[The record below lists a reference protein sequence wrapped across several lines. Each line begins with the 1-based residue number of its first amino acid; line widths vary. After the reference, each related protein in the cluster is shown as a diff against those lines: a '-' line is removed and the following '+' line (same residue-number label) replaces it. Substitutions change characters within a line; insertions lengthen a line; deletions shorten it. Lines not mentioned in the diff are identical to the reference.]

1 MPPRSDENTGSARE
15 PRPLR
20 ARRLYQTQARLVA
33 LDRTES
39 EAAMI
44 HRILARPTS
53 TQASRRTAGAPA
65 PAVWSD
71 VSEDP
76 GAIRDESP
84 GVIASIGASAL
95 RVAQEIGGIV
105 LLTGQ
110 VVRALIP
117 PRIDGR
123 ELWRH
128 LHKMGYRSVPIVML
142 TALFA
147 GGLMMLQS
155 GPFVKRFGAT
165 SLAGWFAGYA
175 VLREIGPILIA
186 LMFSGRV
193 GANNTAELSTMTVTE
208 QLDGLRAL
216 AIDPVRFLVVPR
228 VIAMVVTLLALTV
241 IGDLVALAGASITAR
256 AMLDIEWSTLLHS
269 FADNL
274 RPYDLLH
281 GLYKS
286 IAFGA
291 AIAVSSCYF
300 GVTVRGGAVG
310 VGRAVNAAV
319 VAAAVSIMLLDFFLT
334 YLTG

>member
-1 MPPRSDENTGSARE
+1 VPED
-15 PRPLR
+15 
-20 ARRLYQTQARLVA
+20 QA
-33 LDRTES
+33 
-39 EAAMI
+39 
-44 HRILARPTS
+44 
-53 TQASRRTAGAPA
+53 GPA
-65 PAVWSD
+65 
-71 VSEDP
+71 
-76 GAIRDESP
+76 AIRDQP
-84 GVIASIGASAL
+84 GVIAGIGASVL
-95 RVAQEIGGIV
+95 RVAQEVGGIV

-123 ELWRH
+123 ELWKQ
-128 LHKMGYRSVPIVML
+128 LYKMGYRSVPIVVL

-147 GGLMMLQS
+147 GGLMTLQS
-155 GPFVKRFGAT
+155 GPFVKRYGAT
-165 SLAGWFAGYA
+165 ALAGWFAGYA

-216 AIDPVRFLVVPR
+216 AIDPVQFLIVPR
-228 VIAMVVTLLALTV
+228 VLAMIAMLVALTV
-241 IGDLVALAGASITAR
+241 IGDLVALAGAAVTAR
-256 AMLDIEWSTLLHS
+256 AMLDIEWSTLFHS

-274 RPYDLLH
+274 QPYDFLH

>member
-1 MPPRSDENTGSARE
+1 VIG
-15 PRPLR
+15 
-20 ARRLYQTQARLVA
+20 RRFIAGVG
-33 LDRTES
+33 
-39 EAAMI
+39 
-44 HRILARPTS
+44 
-53 TQASRRTAGAPA
+53 AGA
-65 PAVWSD
+65 V
-71 VSEDP
+71 
-76 GAIRDESP
+76 R
-84 GVIASIGASAL
+84 L
-95 RVAQEIGGIV
+95 AQETGGIV
-105 LLTGQ
+105 VLTGH
-110 VVRALIP
+110 VLRALVP
-117 PRIDGR
+117 PRIDRR
-123 ELWRH
+123 ELLSH
-128 LHKMGYRSVPIVML
+128 LYKMGNRSVPIVVL

-147 GGLMMLQS
+147 GGLMTLQA

-165 SLAGWFAGYA
+165 GIAGWGAGYA

-193 GANNTAELSTMTVTE
+193 GANNTAELATMTVTE

-228 VIAMVVTLLALTV
+228 VLAMVVMLFALTA
-241 IGDLVALAGASITAR
+241 IGDLVALIGAAIVGR
-256 AMLDIEWSTLLHS
+256 AMLGIGWSTMYHS

-274 RPYDLLH
+274 APYDFLH
-281 GLYKS
+281 GIYKS

-291 AIAVSSCYF
+291 AIAMSSCYF

>member
-1 MPPRSDENTGSARE
+1 
-15 PRPLR
+15 
-20 ARRLYQTQARLVA
+20 
-33 LDRTES
+33 
-39 EAAMI
+39 MI
-44 HRILARPTS
+44 AGLG
-53 TQASRRTAGAPA
+53 AGAL
-65 PAVWSD
+65 
-71 VSEDP
+71 
-76 GAIRDESP
+76 R
-84 GVIASIGASAL
+84 IAEE
-95 RVAQEIGGIV
+95 VGGIV

-110 VVRALIP
+110 VVRALVP

-123 ELWRH
+123 ELWKQ
-128 LHKMGYRSVPIVML
+128 LHKMGNRSVPIVVL

-147 GGLMMLQS
+147 GGLMALQS
-155 GPFVKRFGAT
+155 GPFVKKFGAT
-165 SLAGWFAGYA
+165 ALAGWFAGYA

-216 AIDPVRFLVVPR
+216 AIDPVRFLIVPR
-228 VIAMVVTLLALTV
+228 VIAMIAMLAALTV
-241 IGDLVALAGASITAR
+241 IGDLVALVGASIVAQV
-256 AMLDIEWSTLLHS
+256 MLDLEWSTLYHS

-274 RPYDLLH
+274 RPYDVLH
-281 GLYKS
+281 GIYKS
-286 IAFGA
+286 LAFGA
-291 AIAVSSCYF
+291 AIAMSSCYF

>member
-1 MPPRSDENTGSARE
+1 VIGGRF
-15 PRPLR
+15 
-20 ARRLYQTQARLVA
+20 
-33 LDRTES
+33 
-39 EAAMI
+39 I
-44 HRILARPTS
+44 
-53 TQASRRTAGAPA
+53 ASVGAGA
-65 PAVWSD
+65 V
-71 VSEDP
+71 
-76 GAIRDESP
+76 G
-84 GVIASIGASAL
+84 L
-95 RVAQEIGGIV
+95 AQETGGIV
-105 LLTGQ
+105 VLTGQ
-110 VVRALIP
+110 VLRALVP

-123 ELWRH
+123 ELLAH
-128 LHKMGYRSVPIVML
+128 LYKMGNRSVPIVVL

-147 GGLMMLQS
+147 GGLMTIQA

-165 SLAGWFAGYA
+165 GIAGWGAGYA

-193 GANNTAELSTMTVTE
+193 GANNTAELATMTVTE

-228 VIAMVVTLLALTV
+228 VLAMIVMLFALTV
-241 IGDLVALAGASITAR
+241 LGDLVALVGAAIVGR
-256 AMLDIEWSTLLHS
+256 VMLGIGWSTMYYS

-274 RPYDLLH
+274 APYDFLH
-281 GLYKS
+281 GIYKS

-291 AIAVSSCYF
+291 AIAMSSCYF